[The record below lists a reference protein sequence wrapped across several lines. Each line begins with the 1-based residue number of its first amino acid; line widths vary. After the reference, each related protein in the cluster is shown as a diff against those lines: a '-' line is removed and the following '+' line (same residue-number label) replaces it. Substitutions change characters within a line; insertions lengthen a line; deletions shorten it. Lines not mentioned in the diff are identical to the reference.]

1 LGLSVAIAGGIT
13 ISAILL
19 IFSIIP
25 NLTDSLSTEVTT
37 RSEIFE
43 VSNALSKTN
52 MNITTIVASSG
63 TDVINFNFTND
74 GTEKL
79 WNYKDFDLLITYD
92 ADISGVKT
100 RVTEKLSYNA
110 TAAFQE
116 KMTGSG
122 PPQFARPDSD
132 IDVGN
137 WNDDITNTCPGDG
150 DGSLFDE
157 LDEVSSDGC
166 TTAVESAQNPS
177 FPNANF
183 TVSLTNPPDP
193 NDDSGHII
201 EFDARKDGASR
212 TLTLFAELYEGG
224 SLIAQTGTLTL
235 TQTFQTETYPLTV
248 IEAQQ
253 IGNYDNLNL
262 RFIADN
268 PDGGPPNRMLL
279 SWAQLE
285 LPGIGTIVNLPGL
298 QSKEWTVNLIKNDNL
313 DPHIVNTQEN
323 AHIVAQLSYPIF
335 SNGLLKISITSDNG
349 REEND
354 STTVL

>member
-1 LGLSVAIAGGIT
+1 MAIAGGIT

-52 MNITTIVASSG
+52 MNITTIVANSG

-100 RVTEKLSYNA
+100 RVTEKLIYNA

-122 PPQFARPDSD
+122 SPQFSRPD
-132 IDVGN
+132 
-137 WNDDITNTCPGDG
+137 NDDLNADNWVGDDASATNIFEHIDDNSDADWIESASAGSSQDYTTGLSSVTDPVTDTGHVVRFTYGKSASGARTFTLDIT
-150 DGSLFDE
+150 LR
-157 LDEVSSDGC
+157 EVS
-166 TTAVESAQNPS
+166 TTIRTFQLTGIDTTGFTQDS
-177 FPNANF
+177 F
-183 TVSLTNPPDP
+183 
-193 NDDSGHII
+193 
-201 EFDARKDGASR
+201 
-212 TLTLFAELYEGG
+212 TLTP
-224 SLIAQTGTLTL
+224 
-235 TQTFQTETYPLTV
+235 TE
-248 IEAQQ
+248 ADN
-253 IGNYDNLNL
+253 IGNYADLNILITQTRTGGGAGRDL
-262 RFIADN
+262 RIGWIEF
-268 PDGGPPNRMLL
+268 
-279 SWAQLE
+279 E
-285 LPGIGTIVNLPGL
+285 VPGIVTAVNLPGL

>member
-1 LGLSVAIAGGIT
+1 MAIAGGIT

-52 MNITTIVASSG
+52 MNITTIVANSG

-79 WNYKDFDLLITYD
+79 WNYEDFDLLITYD

-100 RVTEKLSYNA
+100 RITEKFTYNA
-110 TAAFQE
+110 TVAFQE

-132 IDVGN
+132 IDLGN
-137 WNDDITNTCPGDG
+137 WNDDIGNTCPGDG
-150 DGSLFDE
+150 DGFLFDE
-157 LDEVSSDGC
+157 INETSSDGC
-166 TTAVESAQNPS
+166 NTAVESAQNPS
-177 FPNANF
+177 FPNENF

-201 EFDARKDGASR
+201 EFDARKDTASR

-235 TQTFQTETYPLTV
+235 TQTFQTQTYPLAAL
-248 IEAQQ
+248 EAQQ
-253 IGNYDNLNL
+253 IGNYNNLDL

-279 SWAQLE
+279 SSAQLE
-285 LPGIGTIVNLPGL
+285 VPGIGNLVNLADL

-313 DPHIVNTQEN
+313 DPRIVNTQEN
-323 AHIVAQLSYPIF
+323 AHIVAKLSYPIF
-335 SNGLLKISITSDNG
+335 SIGLLEISITSDNG
-349 REEND
+349 KVENI
-354 STTVL
+354 STIVL